1 MTSKTRALRQIKAIF
16 FSVSE
21 VASNLKETFIIA
33 ILSKNLYICNME
45 QKKRVKF
52 VNKEK
57 TQFLKTLKQRVD
69 QYFEE
74 NHIDRQGNSTMYF
87 KSFVLL
93 SMYILPV
100 VALYAYHLPWWG
112 VLICFTISG
121 FGVAGVGMGVMHD
134 ANHGAYSHNKVINTI
149 MGGTLNLLGGFDVN
163 WRFQHNI
170 LHHTYTNI
178 THVDED
184 IDQRVNMRWS
194 PYFKYHPMQ
203 RYQYIYAFFAYC
215 LATWSWTFIKDYKQ
229 FYSYAYNGVNKSSKS
244 QKAFD
249 LFKLIAFKI
258 FYYFYILIIPI
269 AVLHYSAGL
278 IIGGFML
285 CHAIGGL
292 VLSTVFQLAHVVE
305 GAEFPMPNEK
315 GEIENEWAI
324 HQMQT
329 TADFGHSNKLLTWYA
344 GGLTHQIEHHIF
356 PDICHVHYP
365 AIAPIV
371 KDTAEEFGV
380 PYNYNDGYFSALASH
395 IRMLKKF
402 GLQSDFDLANS

>member
-1 MTSKTRALRQIKAIF
+1 
-16 FSVSE
+16 
-21 VASNLKETFIIA
+21 
-33 ILSKNLYICNME
+33 ME

-52 VNKEK
+52 VNTEK

-69 QYFEE
+69 DYFTE
-74 NHIDRQGNSTMYF
+74 NHIDKHGNAGMVF
-87 KSFVLL
+87 KSVVML
-93 SMYILPV
+93 SMYFLPIIAFYV
-100 VALYAYHLPWWG
+100 FHLPWWG
-112 VLICFTISG
+112 VLGCFVISG

-134 ANHGAYSHNKVINTI
+134 ANHGAYSQNKLVNTI
-149 MGGTLNLLGGFDVN
+149 MGGTLNMIGGFDVN

-184 IDQRVNMRWS
+184 IDPRLKMRWS
-194 PYFKYHPMQ
+194 PHFKFHPVQ
-203 RYQYIYAFFAYC
+203 RFQHIYAFLAYC

-229 FYSYAYNGVNKSSKS
+229 FYVYAHNGVNKKS
-244 QKAFD
+244 RSEKAYD
-249 LFKLIAFKI
+249 LFKLILFKVL
-258 FYYFYILIIPI
+258 YYFYILIIPI
-269 AVLHYSAGL
+269 YVLGYGGGL

-285 CHAIGGL
+285 MHAIGGF

-329 TADFGHSNKLLTWYA
+329 TADFGHNNKLLTWYA
-344 GGLTHQIEHHIF
+344 GGLTHQIEHHLF
-356 PDICHVHYP
+356 PDICHMHYP

-371 KDTAEEFGV
+371 RETAREFGV
-380 PYNYNDGYFSALASH
+380 PYNYNEGYFSALASH
-395 IRMLKKF
+395 VRMLKKF
-402 GLQSDFDLANS
+402 GLQSDWDLANA

>member
-1 MTSKTRALRQIKAIF
+1 
-16 FSVSE
+16 
-21 VASNLKETFIIA
+21 
-33 ILSKNLYICNME
+33 ME

-69 QYFEE
+69 QYFTE
-74 NHIDRQGNSTMYF
+74 NNIEKHGNSVMYI

-93 SMYILPV
+93 SMYSVPFIIL
-100 VALYAYHLPWWG
+100 YMFQLPWWG
-112 VLICFTISG
+112 VVTCFVVSG
-121 FGVAGVGMGVMHD
+121 FGIAGVGMGVMHD
-134 ANHGAYSHNKVINTI
+134 ANHGAYSTNKFINKI

-163 WRFQHNI
+163 WRLQHNI

-184 IDQRVNMRWS
+184 IEPRVKMRWS
-194 PYFKYHPMQ
+194 PHFKYHPVQ
-203 RYQYIYAFFAYC
+203 RFQFIYAFLAYC

-229 FYSYAYNGVNKSSKS
+229 FYNYSFNGVNKTNTK
-244 QKAFD
+244 QKLWD
-249 LFKLIAFKI
+249 LGKLIFFKL
-258 FYYFYILIIPI
+258 FYYFYMLVIPI
-269 AVLHYSAGL
+269 AVLGYSAGL
-278 IIGGFML
+278 IIGSFML
-285 CHAIGGL
+285 MHAIGGF

-324 HQMQT
+324 HQMLT
-329 TADFGHSNKLLTWYA
+329 TADFGHGSKLLTWYA
-344 GGLTHQIEHHIF
+344 GGLTHQIEHHLF

-371 KDTAEEFGV
+371 QQTAKEFGI
-380 PYNYNDGYFSALASH
+380 PYNYSPTYFTALASH
-395 IRMLKKF
+395 IRTLKKF
-402 GLQSDFDLANS
+402 GLPSDFDLANA

>member
-1 MTSKTRALRQIKAIF
+1 
-16 FSVSE
+16 
-21 VASNLKETFIIA
+21 
-33 ILSKNLYICNME
+33 ME

-69 QYFEE
+69 QYFTD
-74 NHIDRQGNSTMYF
+74 NNIHKHANATMVF
-87 KSFVLL
+87 KTIFMVCL
-93 SMYILPV
+93 YCLPIIT
-100 VALYAYHLPWWG
+100 LYVYHLPWYG
-112 VLICFTISG
+112 VLTCFALSG
-121 FGVAGVGMGVMHD
+121 FGIAGAGMGVMHD
-134 ANHGAYSHNKVINTI
+134 ANHGAYSTNKFVNT
-149 MGGTLNLLGGFDVN
+149 MLGGTLNILGGFDVN

-178 THVDED
+178 THIDED
-184 IDQRVNMRWS
+184 IDQRLKMRWS
-194 PYFKYHPMQ
+194 PYFKYHPVQ
-203 RYQYIYAFFAYC
+203 RFQHIYAFVAYC

-229 FYSYAYNGVNKSSKS
+229 FYTYTQNGVNKGSK
-244 QKAFD
+244 AEIAWD
-249 LFKLIAFKI
+249 LTKLIFFKV
-258 FYYFYILIIPI
+258 FYYIYILILPI
-269 AVLHYSAGL
+269 YYLGYSGGL
-278 IIGGFML
+278 IIGGFMFM
-285 CHAIGGL
+285 HAIGGF

-324 HQMQT
+324 HQLLT

-371 KDTAEEFGV
+371 KQTAEEFGI
-380 PYNYNDGYFSALASH
+380 PYNYNEGYFSALKSH
-395 IRMLKKF
+395 IKMLRKF
-402 GLQSDFDLANS
+402 GLQSDFDLANV